1 MKLNSVDIIL
11 LLLYSPGYTDMMN
24 EPIDGRTK
32 ITKMLFLFE
41 KELAKKFKFDKLT
54 GNENI
59 FQFTAWNFG
68 PMSTTIF
75 KNLDFLKNIG
85 FIESTYAT
93 SYAVT
98 AEEVSEYNHYY
109 NELIENENNITEY
122 KSEKFCLTSK
132 GIKFID
138 DKGKYR
144 LLSDNQKKYLRE
156 FKSKLNN
163 ASLRDILRYV
173 YITYP
178 DYTDKSLIK
187 NDILGENNG

>member
-11 LLLYSPGYTDMMN
+11 LLLYSPGYTDMIN

-41 KELAKKFKFDKLT
+41 KELAKKFKLDKLT
-54 GNENI
+54 GNEDI
-59 FQFTAWNFG
+59 FRFTAWNFG

-85 FIESTYAT
+85 FVESTYAT
-93 SYAVT
+93 SYSVT
-98 AEEVSEYNHYY
+98 AEEVSEYNHYC

-122 KSEKFCLTSK
+122 KSEKFCLTAK

-144 LLSDNQKKYLRE
+144 LLANNQKKNLRE
-156 FKSKLNN
+156 FK
-163 ASLRDILRYV
+163 
-173 YITYP
+173 
-178 DYTDKSLIK
+178 
-187 NDILGENNG
+187 